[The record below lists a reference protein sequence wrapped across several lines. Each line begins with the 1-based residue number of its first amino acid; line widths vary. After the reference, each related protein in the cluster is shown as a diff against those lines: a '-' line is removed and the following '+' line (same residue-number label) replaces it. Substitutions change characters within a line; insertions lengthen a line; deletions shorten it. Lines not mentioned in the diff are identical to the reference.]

1 MIPSSCSVAVQ
12 RGGLSGSPNLHDCVG
27 LPSGFGSMLPLSAT
41 TLPVRSQDWAKGRRR
56 RLDLSRG
63 RGCRPI
69 RSQSNWSLFRGCPIF
84 GSTLDSLA
92 RNVWFATV
100 PCHDRF
106 AASQDGAMRITCQSR
121 LVLAQ
126 GADDRLPL
134 LHPSSER
141 VSSRGWTAQLAE
153 QSTISGRRC
162 WPARVGSI
170 DTGSTS
176 NHGRRRKRTDVGE
189 AVA

>member
-69 RSQSNWSLFRGCPIF
+69 RSQSNPPHLREWSEPS
-84 GSTLDSLA
+84 GSSLGAQA
-92 RNVWFATV
+92 RCFAV
-100 PCHDRF
+100 RRF
-106 AASQDGAMRITCQSR
+106 ALAMTGSSHRKMARQESPAVQSFSD
-121 LVLAQ
+121 Q
-126 GADDRLPL
+126 GVVDRLPSSP
-134 LHPSSER
+134 PSQE
-141 VSSRGWTAQLAE
+141 VVGEPWTDWQLAA
-153 QSTISGRRC
+153 QSTI
-162 WPARVGSI
+162 
-170 DTGSTS
+170 
-176 NHGRRRKRTDVGE
+176 
-189 AVA
+189 